1 MAEETHYEFVLRRRS
16 EGASPEVLNTELL
29 GRGLDRD
36 DVALLLGQQ
45 VVAPRDLTTPAA
57 SGAEGTP
64 WALVKK
70 LRAEGFPP
78 DAVARELELR
88 GHARDDIK
96 ALLADETVRPAE
108 PAAGSVGSG
117 ASIQLIFGVLL
128 ILSGVLL
135 ILGGRISLLSLG
147 LIAAGV
153 ARAGSSFAGERSTL
167 ALQTEARRQM
177 ATLPT
182 DDPRP
187 RCALHQ
193 AHASIGSCPR
203 CGSFCCAMCTPA
215 RGFAAGKV
223 CMACQAIPDVQ
234 AQRQQK
240 ASRQAALTLLTAPVM
255 LVFFA
260 GLELLF
266 LSTTPDLPTTLVVVG
281 VACSPW
287 LLLAAVQAKV
297 RSGWPVLVSAVPWL
311 LGEFLLNMG
320 TIQGGLWLVPLGAA
334 FYGWMSTRQAARL
347 EEALVPAA
355 AAGLPSPRP

>member
-1 MAEETHYEFVLRRRS
+1 MAEETHYEFVQRRRA
-16 EGASPEVLNTELL
+16 EGAAPDVLNAELVA
-29 GRGLDRD
+29 RGLDRD

-45 VVAPRDLTTPAA
+45 VVASRDLTTPAA

-88 GHARDDIK
+88 GHARDDIE

-108 PAAGSVGSG
+108 PAAGSAGSG

-128 ILSGVLL
+128 ILAGVLL

-153 ARAGSSFAGERSTL
+153 ARAASSFAGERSTL

-177 ATLPT
+177 ATLPV
-182 DDPRP
+182 DDPRA
-187 RCALHQ
+187 RCALHREY
-193 AHASIGSCPR
+193 ASIGSCPR
-203 CGSFCCAMCTPA
+203 CGSFCCARCTPA
-215 RGFAAGKV
+215 RGFASGVV
-223 CMACQAIPDVQ
+223 CMRCQALPEVQ
-234 AQRQQK
+234 AQRQQQ

-255 LVFFA
+255 LVFLA
-260 GLELLF
+260 ALELLF
-266 LSTTPDLPTTLVVVG
+266 ISKTPDLLTALGVVG

-297 RSGWPVLVSAVPWL
+297 RSGWPVLVSVVPWL
-311 LGEFLLNMG
+311 LVEILLTMG
-320 TIQGGLWLVPLGAA
+320 SAGVQGGLWLVPLGAA
-334 FYGWMSTRQAARL
+334 FYGWMNTRQAARL
-347 EEALVPAA
+347 EEALVPAVS
-355 AAGLPSPRP
+355 PSDP